1 MDLYNILR
9 KCSTNLGKSKGG
21 ENFSWRH
28 RMCLSEGKQ
37 ESHSD
42 HVTEWLGQGDM
53 RSCFS
58 SAFCSRLQV
67 ASTFWNALTVLYPL
81 LIWNLSWVEWR
92 GSDSSSELV
101 ICEHRK
107 LPVQL
112 QCMAWALLWSSV
124 DRSNNS
130 ASSEHSHVSP
140 FSWSFSSHILALD
153 SWPLNVGKEKLAL
166 LCPHGFALQEA
177 GMLTGYL

>member
-1 MDLYNILR
+1 MDLCNILR

-42 HVTEWLGQGDM
+42 NVTEWLGQGDM
-53 RSCFS
+53 KSCCFS

-81 LIWNLSWVEWR
+81 LIWNLSWMEWS
-92 GSDSSSELV
+92 GSESSWELV

-107 LPVQL
+107 HLCSCSVWSGHCFEALWTEVTTVPLLSIVMSLRSLGAFLPIYL
-112 QCMAWALLWSSV
+112 HW
-124 DRSNNS
+124 
-130 ASSEHSHVSP
+130 
-140 FSWSFSSHILALD
+140 ILDL
-153 SWPLNVGKEKLAL
+153 
-166 LCPHGFALQEA
+166 
-177 GMLTGYL
+177 